1 LQGFYFD
8 KTSHGIQGTTPL
20 VAILLATYN
29 GEAFLAAQLSSLIN
43 QSYTNWVIYASDDGS
58 QDGTLKILTD
68 TQQVLGERKLVILP
82 GPRQGFVENFI
93 SLLQNRMIDADY
105 FAFCDQDDVWH
116 PDRLERGIRCL
127 QENADGGAAL
137 FCSRTRLIDSAG
149 DVVGYSVK
157 FKKPPSFANALVQN
171 IAGGNTMLFNSRA
184 RKLLSDLTYS
194 HPLIAHD
201 WWCYLLI
208 AGCGG
213 QIHYSCDLLVD
224 YRQHEKNLIGANASL
239 KNMITRLKKMLSGDF
254 SRWNQSNIAILHD
267 ARALLRIENSV
278 ALDWFDKARTGSVF
292 HRAYCLI
299 RSGAHRQTFLGNIA
313 LALAV
318 LLKKL

>member
-1 LQGFYFD
+1 MQGFSYNEA
-8 KTSHGIQGTTPL
+8 SQGIQGNSPL

-29 GEAFLAAQLSSLIN
+29 GEAFLATQISSLIN

-68 TQQVLGERKLVILP
+68 AQQALGERKLFILR
-82 GPRQGFVENFI
+82 GPRRGFVNNFL

-116 PDRLERGIRCL
+116 PDRLERGIHCL
-127 QENADGGAAL
+127 QENADGRPAL
-137 FCSRTRLIDSAG
+137 FCSRTRLVDATG
-149 DVVGYSVK
+149 DVVGYSAN
-157 FKKPPSFANALVQN
+157 FTTPPSFANALVQN
-171 IAGGNTMLFNSRA
+171 IAGGNTMLFNTRA
-184 RKLLSDLTYS
+184 RQLLSNLAYP

-213 QIHYSCDLLVD
+213 QIHYSCEPLID

-239 KNMITRLKKMLSGDF
+239 NNMLTRLKKMLSGDF
-254 SRWNQSNIAILHD
+254 SRWNESNIATLHG
-267 ARALLRIENSV
+267 ARALLSSENST
-278 ALDWFDKARTGSVF
+278 ALDWFDKARTGSVVR
-292 HRAYCLI
+292 RAYCLI
-299 RSGAHRQTFLGNIA
+299 RSGAHRQGFLGNIA

-318 LLKKL
+318 LFKKL